1 MNERIVRVRLPFKVD
16 FIRKRHRTPD
26 FANFWDDDVV
36 LIREVDPKEAPV
48 VYRIF
53 DADPLFAGHRPE
65 DGCAIRA
72 IGDALWWPLVDRNGL
87 IAASKF
93 VELAGSGDTSVLR
106 ALAPSIRAGGH
117 MQSDSSAEFFKRVET
132 RRTSSSLDES
142 WRAAHSGSNRVA
154 FVGDIVY
161 VEAGAPLYFATG
173 PETRLQV
180 VAGNSSPNRRDD
192 DRRCQTPSVS
202 LSNRRASAS
211 RGLAFGIGEIDGFM
225 SLPAASGAEVSRRSR
240 IEAVGPHRRH
250 ERAAPLCARFLAEG
264 IWTLASMEGYDWT
277 SALRH
282 NVPAVDDAARPG
294 ATYDDLP
301 HSQLLEQLASTG
313 DAVLKAEFAREI
325 RAAQG
330 ILERLALTHLVEE
343 DDAALSKLS
352 TSIAV

>member
-16 FIRKRHRTPD
+16 FVRKRHRTPD

-202 LSNRRASAS
+202 ASARSTVGCGIAPIRTPANAPSPWPARIRRPASLRERRASRSPKCSTRSA
-211 RGLAFGIGEIDGFM
+211 I
-225 SLPAASGAEVSRRSR
+225 PARS
-240 IEAVGPHRRH
+240 
-250 ERAAPLCARFLAEG
+250 
-264 IWTLASMEGYDWT
+264 
-277 SALRH
+277 
-282 NVPAVDDAARPG
+282 ARPRNE
-294 ATYDDLP
+294 
-301 HSQLLEQLASTG
+301 HST
-313 DAVLKAEFAREI
+313 RE
-325 RAAQG
+325 G
-330 ILERLALTHLVEE
+330 
-343 DDAALSKLS
+343 
-352 TSIAV
+352 